1 MVMGDLILQE
11 GKVLGAKSGEW
22 GLLAR
27 LHHFG
32 FTHTAIQPTNTQYN
46 KCYLKAQ
53 SSSKSQKNV
62 TKNISSN
69 GSQIDTRNMYKMY
82 KK

>member
-1 MVMGDLILQE
+1 MNGMFYEHTQLWWWETWYYKE

-22 GLLAR
+22 GQLAS
-27 LHHFG
+27 LYHFG

-53 SSSKSQKNV
+53 SSSKFQKNV
-62 TKNISSN
+62 TKIFLAMAA
-69 GSQIDTRNMYKMY
+69 R
-82 KK
+82 